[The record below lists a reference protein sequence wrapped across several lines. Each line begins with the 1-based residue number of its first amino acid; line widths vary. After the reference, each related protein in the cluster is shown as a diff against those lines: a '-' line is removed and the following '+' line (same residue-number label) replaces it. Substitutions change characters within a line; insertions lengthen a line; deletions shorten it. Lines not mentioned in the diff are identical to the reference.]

1 MNVDDDPGA
10 GKVSRARLL
19 AGSAATFASIAV
31 VRAPARAATFNYKAG
46 DYAPTNHPISV
57 RMVELFATIREETQ
71 GRLDVKVFPNGV
83 LGSDTAMVTQL
94 RSGALQFLAVYLPS
108 LQSIAPDCGVA
119 GIGFAFGDAAGWE
132 AAFDGP
138 LGAHLRQQLADRGLY
153 AFERAFNLGMRQ
165 VTSGTK
171 PIQTVADFAGFKI
184 RTAPAPI
191 AVDLFTTLGAAP
203 TPLDFT
209 EAYTA
214 LQTHIIDGLETP
226 VSVVDSAK
234 FYEVQRYCS
243 MTNHLASINN
253 LIANADAWAA
263 LPADIQTIV
272 RRNVN
277 KFALLERRDVALQSA
292 ATIDKLRRLG
302 MAFNVPDT
310 ESMRK
315 QLAPY
320 YLKWSKVFGP
330 QVWAL
335 VEQAAGR
342 KLTS

>member
-1 MNVDDDPGA
+1 MNVHFKARANTLSRRRVMVGA
-10 GKVSRARLL
+10 V
-19 AGSAATFASIAV
+19 ATFATIGI
-31 VRAPARAATFNYKAG
+31 VRAPARAASFSYKAG

-57 RMVELFATIREETQ
+57 RMVELFATIRDETK

-138 LGAHLRQQLADRGLY
+138 LGAYLRKQLADRGLY
-153 AFERAFNLGMRQ
+153 AFDHAFNLGMRQ
-165 VTSGTK
+165 VTSATK
-171 PIQTVADFAGFKI
+171 PIHTVADFAGFKI

-191 AVDLFTTLGAAP
+191 AVDLFSTLGAAP

-253 LIANADAWAA
+253 LIANGAAWEA
-263 LPADIQTIV
+263 LPTDIREIV
-272 RRNVN
+272 QRNVT
-277 KFALLERRDVALQSA
+277 KFALLERRDVALQQA

-302 MAFNVPDT
+302 MAFNDPDT

-330 QVWAL
+330 QVWGL

-342 KLTS
+342 KLT